1 LKIKITHIIFIIFI
15 FLKISILIV
24 VNYINGENISVINS
38 SKILLRSNN
47 FISKD
52 YILKVL
58 NASKLIGDSVKVK
71 SVDLKKIESR
81 ILLIPYVDK
90 VSSFIDIESNLF
102 INISE
107 KNPVIDLKDYDFFLS
122 NKGKL
127 IPKNDSVK
135 INIKSYF
142 GKIDPKAYFELAH
155 LGEYIINNDFFN
167 NHIKYFYFDS
177 SSYYFK
183 VNEFDYEVKF
193 GDLKKLKNKLKKYKG
208 FYASRINK
216 DVLKNFSKL
225 DLNFNNQVIATKK

>member
-1 LKIKITHIIFIIFI
+1 MKIKITHIIFIIFI

-155 LGEYIINNDFFN
+155 LGEHVINNDFFN

-208 FYASRINK
+208 FYASRIKK